1 MNLSVKPTQ
10 RVLLGITG
18 GIAAYKSAELTRL
31 LVKSGREVTVA
42 MTAAAREFV
51 GPATFQALSGKPVY
65 SDLWDT
71 RPDNGMAHIELTRH
85 NDVMLIAPASADFL
99 ARLVHGRSHDL
110 LTTTVLARTIP
121 LIVAPAMNLQMWQ
134 NPATQ
139 RNVDTLRADGVHL
152 VGPGSGDQACGET
165 GDGRM
170 LEPAEI
176 LAALEA
182 WAQPKTLLGKRVL
195 LTAGPTQEAID
206 PVRVI
211 TNHSSGKMG
220 YALAQACAD
229 AGAEVVLVS
238 GPTHLPTPHGAFA
251 AGDNALAGSVRR
263 INVLSAGGMLA
274 AVEAEVDEADIFIA
288 VAAVADYRP
297 VSSAEQKIKKTN
309 AGLTIE
315 LAPTVDILARIAGH
329 ARRSNDPARNGTP
342 PFCVGFAA
350 ESENVEQ
357 YGAEK
362 RARKGIPL
370 LIANHAQSTF
380 GADDNEVTVIDER
393 GAAGAQRLPRMGK
406 LALARALVA
415 EIASRI

>member
-1 MNLSVKPTQ
+1 MEFNVTVKPTR

-42 MTAAAREFV
+42 MTSAAREFV
-51 GPATFQALSGKPVY
+51 GPATFKALSGHPVF
-65 SDLWDT
+65 SDLWDA
-71 RPDNGMAHIELTRH
+71 RPDNGMAHIELTRE

-99 ARLVHGRSHDL
+99 ARLVHGRSDDL
-110 LTTTVLARTIP
+110 LATTVLARTIP

-139 RNVDTLRADGVHL
+139 RNVATLRADGVH
-152 VGPGSGDQACGET
+152 VIGPGNGAQACGET

-170 LEPAEI
+170 LEPPEI
-176 LAALEA
+176 MAALEA
-182 WAQPKTLLGKRVL
+182 WAQPKLLAGKRVL
-195 LTAGPTQEAID
+195 ITAGPTQEAID

-229 AGAEVVLVS
+229 AGAQVTLVT
-238 GPTHLPTPHGAFA
+238 GPTHLATPYAVNRVNVTSA
-251 AGDNALAGSVRR
+251 AQ
-263 INVLSAGGMLA
+263 MLA
-274 AVEAEVDEADIFIA
+274 AVEADIDEADIFIA

-297 VSSAEQKIKKTN
+297 ANSAEQKIKKTDS
-309 AGLTIE
+309 GLTINLE
-315 LAPTVDILARIAGH
+315 PTVDILAKIAKRAGK
-329 ARRSNDPARNGTP
+329 NGKP

-350 ESENVEQ
+350 ESEKVEQ

-370 LIANHAQSTF
+370 LIANHAQSAF
-380 GADDNEVTVIDER
+380 GSDENEVTLIDET
-393 GAAGAQRLPRMGK
+393 GAAGAKRLPRMSK
-406 LALARALVA
+406 LALARALVG
-415 EIASRI
+415 EIAVRINNV

>member
-1 MNLSVKPTQ
+1 MKTVTALPTR

-51 GPATFQALSGKPVY
+51 GPATFQALSGHPVF
-65 SDLWDT
+65 SDLWDA
-71 RPDNGMAHIELTRH
+71 RPDNGMAHIELTRA

-99 ARLVHGRSHDL
+99 ARLVHGRSDDL
-110 LTTTVLARTIP
+110 LATTVLARTIP

-139 RNVDTLRADGVHL
+139 RNVATLKADGVH
-152 VGPGSGDQACGET
+152 VIGPGNGDQACGEI

-170 LEPAEI
+170 LEPSEI
-176 LAALEA
+176 MAALDA
-182 WAQPKTLLGKRVL
+182 WAQPKLLAGKRVL
-195 LTAGPTQEAID
+195 ITAGPTQEAID

-229 AGAEVVLVS
+229 AGAQVTLVT
-238 GPTHLPTPHGAFA
+238 GPTHLATPYAVDRVNVTNA
-251 AGDNALAGSVRR
+251 AQ
-263 INVLSAGGMLA
+263 MLD
-274 AVEAEVDEADIFIA
+274 AVEADIDEADIFIA

-297 VSSAEQKIKKTN
+297 ANSTEQKIKKTDS
-309 AGLTIE
+309 GLTINLE
-315 LAPTVDILARIAGH
+315 PTVDILAKI
-329 ARRSNDPARNGTP
+329 ARRAGKNGKP

-350 ESENVEQ
+350 ESEKVEQ

-370 LIANHAQSTF
+370 LIANHAQSAF
-380 GADDNEVTVIDER
+380 GADENEVTLIDET
-393 GAAGAQRLPRMGK
+393 GAAGAKRLPRMGK
-406 LALARALVA
+406 LALARALVGEVA
-415 EIASRI
+415 VRIRV

>member
-1 MNLSVKPTQ
+1 MELTATIKPTR

-51 GPATFQALSGKPVY
+51 GPATFQALSGHPVF
-65 SDLWDT
+65 SDLWDA
-71 RPDNGMAHIELTRH
+71 RPDNGMAHIELTRS

-99 ARLVHGRSHDL
+99 ARLVHGRSDDL
-110 LTTTVLARTIP
+110 LATAVLARTIP

-139 RNVDTLRADGVHL
+139 RNVATLKADGVH
-152 VGPGSGDQACGET
+152 VIGPGSGDQACGEI

-176 LAALEA
+176 MAAIDA
-182 WAQPKTLLGKRVL
+182 WAQPKLLAGKRVL
-195 LTAGPTQEAID
+195 ITAGPTQEAID

-220 YALAQACAD
+220 YSLAQACAD
-229 AGAEVVLVS
+229 AGAQVTLVT
-238 GPTHLPTPHGAFA
+238 GPTHLSTPYAVDRVNVTSA
-251 AGDNALAGSVRR
+251 AQ
-263 INVLSAGGMLA
+263 MLA
-274 AVEAEVDEADIFIA
+274 AVEADIDDADIFIA

-297 VSSAEQKIKKTN
+297 ANSAEQKIKKTDS
-309 AGLTIE
+309 GLTINLE
-315 LAPTVDILARIAGH
+315 PTVDILAKIAKH
-329 ARRSNDPARNGTP
+329 AGKNGKP

-350 ESENVEQ
+350 ESEKVEQ

-370 LIANHAQSTF
+370 LIANHAQSAF
-380 GADDNEVTVIDER
+380 GADENEVTLIDET
-393 GAAGAQRLPRMGK
+393 GAAGAKRLPRMNK
-406 LALARALVA
+406 LALARALVG
-415 EIASRI
+415 EIAGRIHNAWRHGNVGKKPPI